1 VARVHYTQTRVV
13 ANQSGLIRISEAAF
27 PLLFTTQVFSFKLTR
42 SLQTIGK
49 LGTTT
54 GKEGAGI
61 ATLGSLGHRGPS
73 ISVARS
79 EVTGRAICLKPAELG
94 SYRLTIWSM
103 VQAVG
108 SLSSRHLI
116 SLEP

>member
-1 VARVHYTQTRVV
+1 MARVHYTQTRVV

-61 ATLGSLGHRGPS
+61 ATLGSLGHGARV
-73 ISVARS
+73 SVARS